1 MKKQYQ
7 IIAFSVLFLL
17 LGLILFKKPAQ
28 VFPASNSKTIV
39 NNIDNS
45 FDTIIELNNGIQD
58 EKRIIN
64 AFNLKLASLY
74 DSLDRFKQIRDTFQ
88 IIQAQDTIIQYLV
101 SQGASK
107 DSVILLQQG
116 IISQYEFITKSKD
129 TLIAVKDFDL
139 KRIKRQRNIAFIGA
153 GVMTGIAIFK

>member
-7 IIAFSVLFLL
+7 ILAFAVIFIL
-17 LGLILFKKPAQ
+17 LGLILFRKPEQ
-28 VFPASNSKTIV
+28 IYQPSSNKTIIR
-39 NNIDNS
+39 NIDNS
-45 FDTIIELNNGIQD
+45 HDTIFNLNTGIQD
-58 EKRIIN
+58 EKRIIQ
-64 AFNLKLASLY
+64 AFNLKLSSLY
-74 DSLDRFKQIRDTFQ
+74 DSLYRFKQIRDTFQ

>member
-1 MKKQYQ
+1 MKQQYQ
-7 IIAFSVLFLL
+7 IIAFAVLFLL

-28 VFPASNSKTIV
+28 VFPASDSKTIV

-64 AFNLKLASLY
+64 AFNLKLTSLY